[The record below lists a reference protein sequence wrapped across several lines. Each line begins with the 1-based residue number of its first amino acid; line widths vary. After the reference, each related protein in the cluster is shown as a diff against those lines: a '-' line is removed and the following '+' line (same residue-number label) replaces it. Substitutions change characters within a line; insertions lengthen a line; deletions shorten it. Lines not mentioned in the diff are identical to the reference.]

1 MKSTEKMKI
10 SDAITKVENGF
21 GSIYSKDDVLNLLS
35 NLEINSGTNDI
46 TEEKIRDFCESIKSS
61 IMDNSSIVDTENIE
75 LSIGYNNQ
83 IEIDDVPLSSSEL
96 DSIFE
101 YEMNQ
106 FIDDNFT
113 IEDND
118 SKEDENKESLNCVVY
133 E

>member
-1 MKSTEKMKI
+1 MKTNEKMKI

-35 NLEINSGTNDI
+35 NLELNVTNNNV
-46 TEEKIRDFCESIKSS
+46 TEEKIRNFCESIKSS
-61 IMDNSSIVDTENIE
+61 IMDNSSIVDTDNIE

-83 IEIDDVPLSSSEL
+83 IEIDDVPLSSSEI

-113 IEDND
+113 IEDEH
-118 SKEDENKESLNCVVY
+118 KEDENN
-133 E
+133 

>member
-21 GSIYSKDDVLNLLS
+21 GSIYSKEDVLNLLS
-35 NLEINSGTNDI
+35 NLELNGGSNDI
-46 TEEKIRDFCESIKSS
+46 TEETIRDFCNSIKVS
-61 IMDNSSIVDTENIE
+61 IMDNSSIVDTDNIE

-83 IEIDDVPLSSSEL
+83 IEIDEVHLSDSEL
-96 DSIFE
+96 ETIFD

-113 IEDND
+113 IE
-118 SKEDENKESLNCVVY
+118 EDENVE
-133 E
+133 EIG

>member
-1 MKSTEKMKI
+1 MKTNEKMKI

-35 NLEINSGTNDI
+35 NLELNVTNNNV

-61 IMDNSSIVDTENIE
+61 IMDNSSIVDTDNIE

-83 IEIDDVPLSSSEL
+83 IEIDEVPLSSSEL

-113 IEDND
+113 IKDD
-118 SKEDENKESLNCVVY
+118 KDKESLNCVVH

>member
-1 MKSTEKMKI
+1 MKTNEKMKI
-10 SDAITKVENGF
+10 SEAITKVENGF

-35 NLEINSGTNDI
+35 NLELNVTNNNV

-61 IMDNSSIVDTENIE
+61 IMDNSSIVDTDNIE

-83 IEIDDVPLSSSEL
+83 IEIDDVPLSSSEI
-96 DSIFE
+96 DSLFE

-106 FIDDNFT
+106 FIIDNFT
-113 IEDND
+113 IEDD
-118 SKEDENKESLNCVVY
+118 EDKDDEDKDNE

>member
-1 MKSTEKMKI
+1 MKTNEKMKI
-10 SDAITKVENGF
+10 SEAITKVENGF

-35 NLEINSGTNDI
+35 NLELNVTNNNV

-61 IMDNSSIVDTENIE
+61 IMDNSSIVDTDNIE

-113 IEDND
+113 IEDD
-118 SKEDENKESLNCVVY
+118 EDKEDEDKDNE

>member
-1 MKSTEKMKI
+1 MKATEKMKI
-10 SDAITKVENGF
+10 SEAITKVENGF
-21 GSIYSKDDVLNLLS
+21 GSIYSKEDVLNLLS
-35 NLEINSGTNDI
+35 NLEINGSTNDI

-61 IMDNSSIVDTENIE
+61 IMDNSSIVDTDNIE

-83 IEIDDVPLSSSEL
+83 IEIDDVPLSSSEI

-113 IEDND
+113 IEDD
-118 SKEDENKESLNCVVY
+118 EDKEDEDKDNE

>member
-1 MKSTEKMKI
+1 MKTNEKMKI

-21 GSIYSKDDVLNLLS
+21 GSIYSKEDVLNLLS
-35 NLEINSGTNDI
+35 NLEINSGSTNDV

-61 IMDNSSIVDTENIE
+61 IMNNSSIVDTDNIE

-83 IEIDDVPLSSSEL
+83 IEIDDVPLSSSEI
-96 DSIFE
+96 DSLFE

-113 IEDND
+113 IEDDNN
-118 SKEDENKESLNCVVY
+118 KEDEDN
-133 E
+133 

>member
-1 MKSTEKMKI
+1 MKTNEKMKI

-21 GSIYSKDDVLNLLS
+21 GSIYSKEDVLNLLS
-35 NLEINSGTNDI
+35 NLEINSGTNNV

-61 IMDNSSIVDTENIE
+61 IMDNSSIVDTDNIE

-83 IEIDDVPLSSSEL
+83 IEIDDVPLSSSEI

-113 IEDND
+113 IENED
-118 SKEDENKESLNCVVY
+118 KEDEDKKDEDN
-133 E
+133 

>member
-1 MKSTEKMKI
+1 MKANEKMKI

-61 IMDNSSIVDTENIE
+61 IMDNSSIVDTDNIE

-118 SKEDENKESLNCVVY
+118 NKEDEDKEDK

>member
-1 MKSTEKMKI
+1 MKTNEKMKI

-21 GSIYSKDDVLNLLS
+21 GSIYSKDDVLNLLN

-46 TEEKIRDFCESIKSS
+46 TEEKIRYFCESIKSS
-61 IMDNSSIVDTENIE
+61 IMDNSSIVDTDNIE
-75 LSIGYNNQ
+75 LSIGYSNQ

-113 IEDND
+113 IEDED
-118 SKEDENKESLNCVVY
+118 EDKEDENVE
-133 E
+133 EIG

>member
-21 GSIYSKDDVLNLLS
+21 GSIYSKEDVLNLLS

-61 IMDNSSIVDTENIE
+61 IMDNSSIVDTDNIE

-83 IEIDDVPLSSSEL
+83 IEIDEVHLSDSEL
-96 DSIFE
+96 ETIFD

-113 IEDND
+113 IE
-118 SKEDENKESLNCVVY
+118 EDENVE
-133 E
+133 EIG

>member
-1 MKSTEKMKI
+1 MKTNEKMKI
-10 SDAITKVENGF
+10 SEAITKVENGF

-35 NLEINSGTNDI
+35 NLELNVTNNNV
-46 TEEKIRDFCESIKSS
+46 TEEKIRDFCRSIRES
-61 IMDNSSIVDTENIE
+61 IMDNNDIVCTDDIE

-83 IEIDDVPLSSSEL
+83 IEIDNVPLSNSGLE
-96 DSIFE
+96 SIIE

-113 IEDND
+113 IE
-118 SKEDENKESLNCVVY
+118 EDEDKESLNCVVH

>member
-1 MKSTEKMKI
+1 MKTNEKMKI

-21 GSIYSKDDVLNLLS
+21 GSIYSKEDVLNLLS
-35 NLEINSGTNDI
+35 NLEINGSTNDI

-61 IMDNSSIVDTENIE
+61 IMDNSSIVDTDNIE
-75 LSIGYNNQ
+75 LSIGYHNQ
-83 IEIDDVPLSSSEL
+83 IEIDDVPLSSSEI

-113 IEDND
+113 IEDD
-118 SKEDENKESLNCVVY
+118 EDKDDEDKDNEQ
-133 E
+133 

>member
-1 MKSTEKMKI
+1 MKTNEKMKI

-21 GSIYSKDDVLNLLS
+21 GSIYSKDDVLNLLN

-46 TEEKIRDFCESIKSS
+46 TEEKIRYFCESIKSS
-61 IMDNSSIVDTENIE
+61 IMDNSSIVDTDNIE

-101 YEMNQ
+101 YQMNQ

-113 IEDND
+113 IEDED
-118 SKEDENKESLNCVVY
+118 EDKEDENVE
-133 E
+133 EIG

>member
-10 SDAITKVENGF
+10 SEAITKVENGF

-46 TEEKIRDFCESIKSS
+46 TEEKIRDFCNRIKESI
-61 IMDNSSIVDTENIE
+61 IENNDIVDTDNIE

-106 FIDDNFT
+106 FIDENFT
-113 IEDND
+113 IEDD
-118 SKEDENKESLNCVVY
+118 DDEDKEDEDKED
-133 E
+133 EE

>member
-21 GSIYSKDDVLNLLS
+21 GSIYSKEDVLNLLS

-61 IMDNSSIVDTENIE
+61 IMDNSSIVDTDNIE

-96 DSIFE
+96 ESIFE

-113 IEDND
+113 IE
-118 SKEDENKESLNCVVY
+118 EDEDKESLNCVVH

>member
-1 MKSTEKMKI
+1 MKTNEKMKI

-35 NLEINSGTNDI
+35 NLELNVTNNNV
-46 TEEKIRDFCESIKSS
+46 TEEKIRNFCESIKSS
-61 IMDNSSIVDTENIE
+61 IMDNSSIVDTDNIE

-83 IEIDDVPLSSSEL
+83 IEIDDVPLSSSEI

-113 IEDND
+113 IENED
-118 SKEDENKESLNCVVY
+118 KEDEDKKDEDN
-133 E
+133 